1 MSDLHERIA
10 TALGWSTRDVQSLS
24 MQSLRDLVRPVDP
37 DLARELD
44 YVIQS
49 GAYVR
54 GTPAA
59 RKGQA
64 RRGHSTIGG
73 TKIWK
78 RVDWK
83 APGTT
88 EPIKYNW
95 ELVRPHVRADEVD
108 EWLTIYHR
116 DHPGVTF
123 VAAET
128 KPRAKKGPKIIRG
141 PGSEY

>member
-1 MSDLHERIA
+1 MSDLHDRIA
-10 TALGWSTRDVQSLS
+10 KALGWSTRDVQSLS

-37 DLARELD
+37 QLAQEMS

-49 GAYVR
+49 GRYIQ
-54 GTPAA
+54 GPS
-59 RKGQA
+59 A
-64 RRGHSTIGG
+64 RRPKQRGHATIGS

-83 APGTT
+83 APGAIQ
-88 EPIKYNW
+88 PLKYSW

-108 EWLTIYHR
+108 EWLAIYHR
-116 DHPGVTF
+116 DNPGVTF
-123 VAAET
+123 VAADT

-141 PGSEY
+141 PGAEY